1 MRLYEISG
9 EAAQAVRCA
18 VTSPEGTRD
27 LHCLRGQKIRLC
39 LWGNAL
45 EKAPVTVPK
54 RNLLRDRGLHGL
66 QQTTTES
73 AQDTSPTPHVPTL
86 LLKNI
91 YFHRLSWEQ
100 GVGFC
105 TVMLAVNLIFNDGE
119 T

>member
-27 LHCLRGQKIRLC
+27 LHCLRGQKKIRLC

-66 QQTTTES
+66 QQTTAAS
-73 AQDTSPTPHVPTL
+73 AQDTSPTPHIPTL

-91 YFHRLSWEQ
+91 YLFDCAGS
-100 GVGFC
+100 
-105 TVMLAVNLIFNDGE
+105 
-119 T
+119 